1 MHNVSG
7 DPSDGPFRAQAS
19 PSVCLPGR
27 LAAEP
32 RQQEPSEHGQLSS
45 DQIAMFGTLVRDAL
59 MPTEWPDAVA
69 LDETSF
75 DVVVTDIT
83 PNGKVSQPGTVSV
96 LGVYGYAS
104 GRGSGRAI
112 TLAPRGGADKVEWE
126 AVLRSREKE
135 PAWVVCDQGKAVMSA
150 VKAVW
155 PNATIYVCEAH
166 LRMLGEQR
174 LAADGFDR
182 HHALWASLRHAI
194 PSQIGWDAFEQEVRA
209 ARASR
214 TLAWMTQTR
223 PLMDHQWAIRDPARP
238 HSIGGLETVFG
249 EIIRRLGERRFV
261 FRNRERLELVFD
273 LMALDMAKMATE
285 RRFREIIRAGLLA
298 NGGRPVRA
306 RRSLDDHGSSSL
318 YDAVRDAGA
327 RLAHRRAQNAKA
339 QRAHLARRAAAGQP
353 RTRTPSRRPRQ
364 QRATPP

>member
-112 TLAPRGGADKVEWE
+112 TLAPRGGADKVEWG

-135 PAWVVCDQGKAVMSA
+135 PAWVACDQGKAVMSA

-182 HHALWASLRHAI
+182 HHPLWASLRHATAVRWAGAVLTVAGVAAHAASSVV
-194 PSQIGWDAFEQEVRA
+194 PSTNPSPR
-209 ARASR
+209 
-214 TLAWMTQTR
+214 
-223 PLMDHQWAIRDPARP
+223 PARWT
-238 HSIGGLETVFG
+238 SAAMTV
-249 EIIRRLGERRFV
+249 
-261 FRNRERLELVFD
+261 
-273 LMALDMAKMATE
+273 
-285 RRFREIIRAGLLA
+285 
-298 NGGRPVRA
+298 
-306 RRSLDDHGSSSL
+306 SS
-318 YDAVRDAGA
+318 
-327 RLAHRRAQNAKA
+327 
-339 QRAHLARRAAAGQP
+339 
-353 RTRTPSRRPRQ
+353 
-364 QRATPP
+364 